1 MNCGHCGNPLIPGN
15 PVCPTCGQTNII
27 NASQQV
33 NGGVVAQQ
41 PVQQVVQQ
49 VVQQPIAQVA
59 PVSAPEMVSPTPA
72 SPVVENIEVPEYN
85 VEMPALNQVDAN
97 IAAPTLEVQNEQL
110 TVGMSDISAAADEGI
125 YEEVVK
131 TENERRLEEE
141 SNTVGSAENSQKQG
155 VNFEIPTGDGV
166 VVDVNM
172 PTDGSA
178 PVLEGETETVGK
190 IEKLDESKMAKFTRK
205 TLHIKGAKQVSLPK
219 AILIGLVLCVV
230 SSLLVREIYPKYV
243 YSGKRTV
250 QQETKITFVN
260 DGKNN
265 KTKAGKYIFKIPEQ
279 YTYDKVE
286 GGLVVYEKSGKWRMY
301 FRGVKGDFEKMAN
314 AKTSIEKT
322 LINKQIAVNSIK
334 ETKINDKQYITIS
347 TTSNMTTR
355 MVLITEAKDKQ
366 LMFVEIVTPE
376 NVIDPS
382 LSKIADDIIQNADSD
397 EKENEVE
404 KIKIQ
409 DVFDLLVTT
418 AEYYN
423 INKK

>member
-1 MNCGHCGNPLIPGN
+1 
-15 PVCPTCGQTNII
+15 
-27 NASQQV
+27 
-33 NGGVVAQQ
+33 
-41 PVQQVVQQ
+41 
-49 VVQQPIAQVA
+49 
-59 PVSAPEMVSPTPA
+59 
-72 SPVVENIEVPEYN
+72 
-85 VEMPALNQVDAN
+85 
-97 IAAPTLEVQNEQL
+97 
-110 TVGMSDISAAADEGI
+110 
-125 YEEVVK
+125 
-131 TENERRLEEE
+131 
-141 SNTVGSAENSQKQG
+141 
-155 VNFEIPTGDGV
+155 
-166 VVDVNM
+166 
-172 PTDGSA
+172 
-178 PVLEGETETVGK
+178 
-190 IEKLDESKMAKFTRK
+190 MAKFTRK